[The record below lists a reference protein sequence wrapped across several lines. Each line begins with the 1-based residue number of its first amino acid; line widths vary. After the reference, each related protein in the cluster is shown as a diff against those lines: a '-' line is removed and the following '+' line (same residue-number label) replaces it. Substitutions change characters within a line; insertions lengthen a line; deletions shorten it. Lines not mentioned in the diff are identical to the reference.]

1 MKLPIIITGLLLSL
15 FFAVFIPNKS
25 FAADMTVT
33 TCDLCGWCGTDQSKK
48 PQDWNS
54 CMQCLF
60 PSIPYNYI
68 SNPDKP
74 KINPDYVFYPSHPEA
89 AKNWTVVGC
98 LNTEAGGFVSQI
110 YQLIIAFGSGF
121 AFLAIVYGGFKVLTA
136 GGDPIQI
143 QAGKHII
150 YGAITGILLI
160 VFSVFLLR
168 IVGVDI
174 IKLPGFG

>member
-1 MKLPIIITGLLLSL
+1 MPYIKLFIFTGLLFVVFL
-15 FFAVFIPNKS
+15 F
-25 FAADMTVT
+25 VT
-33 TCDLCGWCGTDQSKK
+33 PKISYAQVQSCDLCGWCKSDASK
-48 PQDWNS
+48 PSDWEN

-60 PSIPYNYI
+60 PGTQIPTNG
-68 SNPDKP
+68 SKP
-74 KINPDYVFYPSHPEA
+74 VINTFYPSHPEV

-98 LNTEAGGFVSQI
+98 LDTQTGGFVNQI

-174 IKLPGFG
+174 IKLPGFE